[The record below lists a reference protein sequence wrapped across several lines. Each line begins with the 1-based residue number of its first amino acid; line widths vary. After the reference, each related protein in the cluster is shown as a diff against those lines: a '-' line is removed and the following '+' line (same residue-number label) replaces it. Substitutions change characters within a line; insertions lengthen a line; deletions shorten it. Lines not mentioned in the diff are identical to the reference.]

1 MYSMHPFS
9 ASRGIKI
16 NPLYGVAGIILAVLV
31 LGSFITPRFTA
42 AQSGRPAPSEKRF
55 EGTLDQLGKDYIVV
69 DGKKYKVSKDLKI
82 RDRKGKYTSYI
93 LEDLRFAYRLL
104 ITLQDNIVT
113 EVQII
118 NFKS

>member
-1 MYSMHPFS
+1 MYPFLGRRDMRIH
-9 ASRGIKI
+9 A
-16 NPLYGVAGIILAVLV
+16 LHGVTGIILIILV
-31 LGSFITPRFTA
+31 FGSFIAPSFTI
-42 AQSGRPAPSEKRF
+42 AQARRSAPSEKKF
-55 EGTLDQLGKDYIVV
+55 EGTLNELGKDYIVI

-93 LEDLRFAYRLL
+93 LEDLKFANRLF

-113 EVQII
+113 EIQII